1 MSISLGSSALTDLRL
16 GTSQVSLAYLGTSL
30 VYQSSSVTSSTWTP
44 AQLNNLKYYFTAGA
58 GTTLPLSVTVATAIS
73 KKAAGAALK
82 IISGP
87 IGLIAAG
94 TIGITKFFIGK
105 AEEKKRFEAEKKE
118 YATTINQVE
127 RLHTRKAEIENE
139 IEGILSG
146 KITLDV
152 PPLSDTK
159 LTATQRYLQR
169 YGKSVLDKIVVSG
182 G

>member
-1 MSISLGSSALTDLRL
+1 MISL
-16 GTSQVSLAYLGTSL
+16 
-30 VYQSSSVTSSTWTP
+30 
-44 AQLNNLKYYFTAGA
+44 
-58 GTTLPLSVTVATAIS
+58 AI
-73 KKAAGAALK
+73 
-82 IISGP
+82 
-87 IGLIAAG
+87 
-94 TIGITKFFIGK
+94 
-105 AEEKKRFEAEKKE
+105 E
-118 YATTINQVE
+118 INSD
-127 RLHTRKAEIENE
+127 ENE